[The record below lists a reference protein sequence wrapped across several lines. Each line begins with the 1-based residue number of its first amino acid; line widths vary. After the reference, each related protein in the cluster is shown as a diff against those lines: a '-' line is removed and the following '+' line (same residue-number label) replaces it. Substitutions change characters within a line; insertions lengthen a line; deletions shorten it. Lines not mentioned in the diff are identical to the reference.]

1 MFSPS
6 RSRGPEGC
14 LGLKPMEVVFNLLVF
29 MLVCFLIFS
38 FMFGQ
43 IKSEQ
48 GWREPHYG
56 PDMEEKVAVSQLNNL
71 SLIFRKTK

>member
-6 RSRGPEGC
+6 TSRGPEGC
-14 LGLKPMEVVFNLLVF
+14 LGLKPMEAIFNLLVF
-29 MLVCFLIFS
+29 MLVFLFFS

-43 IKSEQ
+43 IKSAQ

-56 PDMEEKVAVSQLNNL
+56 PDMEENVAVLN
-71 SLIFRKTK
+71 